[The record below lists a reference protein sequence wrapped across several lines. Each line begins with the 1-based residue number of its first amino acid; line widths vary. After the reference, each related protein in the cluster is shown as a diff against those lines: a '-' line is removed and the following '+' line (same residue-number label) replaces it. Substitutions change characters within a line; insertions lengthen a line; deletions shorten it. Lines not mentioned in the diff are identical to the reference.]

1 MLTTSA
7 LYHYFGVF
15 VALVAAGVGF
25 PIPEEI
31 PVVTGG
37 VLVGQNQD
45 ELRWWIMLP
54 VCIAGVVIS
63 DGLLYSIGR
72 LWGPRLLEYRW
83 IKTHLLTQE
92 RLHHIEDNF
101 RRYGVKILLFARFL
115 PAIRSPIFITAG
127 LMRLSFTRFLIA
139 DGIYAI
145 PGVSLLFF
153 LGFWFTDQ
161 FLAAVERAESYR
173 PLVVVV
179 ILAAV
184 ASYLFYHFLH
194 QPVATGDPKEFPV
207 IGDQVA
213 KMSPSAHSIS
223 LDHSPDNSSLPLG
236 RTSRPKRPAAR
247 PKSLSLP
254 PRLSACSFNPEPA
267 ATAQHASTVAVG
279 SGLNDT
285 NYLDHGALAVVPSL
299 LRSSRYSLNRLSNS
313 VSGSPA
319 SSRNAS
325 TGSVPR

>member
-1 MLTTSA
+1 VLTTTA

-15 VALVAAGVGF
+15 IALVAAGVGF

-72 LWGPRLLEYRW
+72 FWGPRLLEYRW
-83 IKTHLLTQE
+83 IKTRLLTEE

-101 RRYGVKILLFARFL
+101 RRYGVQILLFARFL

-127 LMRLSFTRFLIA
+127 LMRLSFARFLIA

-161 FLAAVERAESYR
+161 FLAAVQRAESYR

-213 KMSPSAHSIS
+213 KMTPSASSIS

-236 RTSRPKRPAAR
+236 RTSAPEAAR
-247 PKSLSLP
+247 RETEEPIHFP
-254 PRLSACSFNPEPA
+254 PA
-267 ATAQHASTVAVG
+267 
-279 SGLNDT
+279 
-285 NYLDHGALAVVPSL
+285 
-299 LRSSRYSLNRLSNS
+299 
-313 VSGSPA
+313 
-319 SSRNAS
+319 
-325 TGSVPR
+325 

>member
-1 MLTTSA
+1 MLTATA
-7 LYHYFGVF
+7 LYRYFGVF
-15 VALVAAGVGF
+15 IALVAAGVGF
-25 PIPEEI
+25 PIPEEV

-37 VLVGQNQD
+37 VLVGNNQD

-72 LWGPRLLEYRW
+72 FWGPRLLEYRW
-83 IKTHLLTQE
+83 IKTRLLTEE
-92 RLHHIEDNF
+92 RLQHIEDNF

-213 KMSPSAHSIS
+213 KMTPSTNSTSLAHSPA
-223 LDHSPDNSSLPLG
+223 DSSRQLG
-236 RTSRPKRPAAR
+236 RTSAPEVAHRGAEKPIHF
-247 PKSLSLP
+247 P
-254 PRLSACSFNPEPA
+254 P
-267 ATAQHASTVAVG
+267 
-279 SGLNDT
+279 D
-285 NYLDHGALAVVPSL
+285 
-299 LRSSRYSLNRLSNS
+299 
-313 VSGSPA
+313 
-319 SSRNAS
+319 
-325 TGSVPR
+325 

>member
-1 MLTTSA
+1 
-7 LYHYFGVF
+7 
-15 VALVAAGVGF
+15 
-25 PIPEEI
+25 
-31 PVVTGG
+31 
-37 VLVGQNQD
+37 
-45 ELRWWIMLP
+45 
-54 VCIAGVVIS
+54 
-63 DGLLYSIGR
+63 
-72 LWGPRLLEYRW
+72 
-83 IKTHLLTQE
+83 
-92 RLHHIEDNF
+92 
-101 RRYGVKILLFARFL
+101 
-115 PAIRSPIFITAG
+115 
-127 LMRLSFTRFLIA
+127 MRLSFTRFLIA

-236 RTSRPKRPAAR
+236 RTSAPEAAR
-247 PKSLSLP
+247 RETEEPIPSP
-254 PRLSACSFNPEPA
+254 PA
-267 ATAQHASTVAVG
+267 
-279 SGLNDT
+279 
-285 NYLDHGALAVVPSL
+285 
-299 LRSSRYSLNRLSNS
+299 
-313 VSGSPA
+313 
-319 SSRNAS
+319 
-325 TGSVPR
+325 